1 MVRHP
6 VRTAET
12 CIPAR
17 CRYNRPILTVP
28 VSSGGTLKRILG
40 ALAQL
45 VGGRLAGDPAREV
58 RGVASL
64 AQAGAD
70 DVAFVASARHGDAA
84 AATKAAC
91 LVVPR
96 DWRAEAPGRSFLY
109 VDDPNRAMVA
119 IAEALCPPLPAVL
132 PGIHPH
138 ASVAGSAVLGRDV
151 HVGACAV
158 VGEKVRIGD
167 RTRLRAGAVVA
178 DEAVIGAD
186 CDIHSGVVIRERVR
200 LGDRVIIH
208 AGSVVG
214 SDGFGYLPGKTGPEK
229 IPQLGTVEIGDDVE
243 LGACV
248 TVDRARFGATRIGP
262 NVKVDNLVQI
272 AHNVEIGEATIIVA
286 QVAIAGSTRIGRG
299 CVIAGQ
305 AAIDGHLVIGDGAR
319 IAAKAGVTKDVP
331 AGEDF
336 SGYPAR
342 PHREDLHQQAALR
355 RIEEVLERLKA
366 VEERLGALEKKDR
379 A

>member
-1 MVRHP
+1 LKK
-6 VRTAET
+6 TLGELAE
-12 CIPAR
+12 
-17 CRYNRPILTVP
+17 
-28 VSSGGTLKRILG
+28 
-40 ALAQL
+40 L
-45 VGGRLAGDPAREV
+45 VGGRLAGDPGRQVQGAA
-58 RGVASL
+58 GL
-64 AQAGAD
+64 AQAEAD
-70 DVAFVASARHGDAA
+70 EVAFVASARYGDAA
-84 AATKAAC
+84 GATRAAC

-96 DWRAEAPGRSFLY
+96 DWRGEASGRAILY

-132 PGIHPH
+132 PGIHPQ
-138 ASVAGSAVLGRDV
+138 ASVAGSAVLGQDV
-151 HVGACAV
+151 HAGACAV
-158 VGEKVRIGD
+158 IGEKVRIGD
-167 RTRLRAGAVVA
+167 RTRIRAGAVVA
-178 DEAVIGAD
+178 DEAIIGAD

-200 LGDRVIIH
+200 LGNRVVIH
-208 AGSVVG
+208 AGSVIG
-214 SDGFGYLPGKTGPEK
+214 SDGFGYLPGKAGPEK

-262 NVKVDNLVQI
+262 KVKVDNLVQI
-272 AHNVEIGEATIIVA
+272 AHNVEIGEATVIVA

-331 AGEDF
+331 PGTDV

-342 PHREDLHQQAALR
+342 RHREDLRQQASVR
-355 RIEEVLERLKA
+355 RIEEVLDRLKA
-366 VEERLGALEKKDR
+366 VERRLEALQKKDH